1 MSSGRGNRSK
11 SQENNAGINNKQNE
25 IGHEEVD
32 FQNIV
37 NANLRKSK
45 KAGAQQPLN
54 FTNLVNIDQ

>member
-32 FQNIV
+32 F
-37 NANLRKSK
+37 
-45 KAGAQQPLN
+45 
-54 FTNLVNIDQ
+54 